1 MTDVAGRLSNL
12 AKILKA
18 VASAAIFGVVI
29 FYCVVLAWKALL
41 WALPDMPWTN
51 HAAKTH
57 VEASA
62 APPLASANTT
72 AAAVEPIEPDESVA
86 PQATA
91 IAGTARSRELGP
103 TPLPAPVTTAA
114 PDPASKLGMG
124 DLWLNVCGNSRTGYR
139 MCRGS
144 TPTDAQRAANF
155 PPGAKDL

>member
-1 MTDVAGRLSNL
+1 MTDVAGRLSNI

-18 VASAAIFGVVI
+18 LASAAIFGVVI
-29 FYCVVLAWKALL
+29 FYCAVFAWKALL
-41 WALPDMPWTN
+41 WALPDMPWT
-51 HAAKTH
+51 HHTPKTH

-72 AAAVEPIEPDESVA
+72 GVSVEPDEPVA

-91 IAGTARSRELGP
+91 AAGTARSRELGP
-103 TPLPAPVTTAA
+103 TPLPQAVTTVA

-124 DLWLNVCGNSRTGYR
+124 ELWLNVCGNARTGYR

-144 TPTDAQRAANF
+144 TPTQAQRAANF

>member
-41 WALPDMPWTN
+41 WALPDMPWTH

-57 VEASA
+57 VEVSA

-72 AAAVEPIEPDESVA
+72 AASVEPAEPVTA
-86 PQATA
+86 PAAVVTS
-91 IAGTARSRELGP
+91 ARSRELGP
-103 TPLPAPVTTAA
+103 APLPPTATTAA
-114 PDPASKLGMG
+114 PNPASKLGMG
-124 DLWLNVCGNSRTGYR
+124 ELWLNVCGNSRVGYR